1 MPYRNLLCS
10 AVIALIGAASA
21 APSVAYA
28 EGCNEAQE
36 GEKKKDG
43 SKFHVEIR
51 NGVKVYVIDEKIT
64 VCGKVPRPS
73 VFYVTTPKTINYEW
87 ESLKQAFLPLIM
99 DSVKKAPF

>member
-1 MPYRNLLCS
+1 MLNRTILTTV
-10 AVIALIGAASA
+10 VIALSASA
-21 APSVAYA
+21 LAPSVARA

-43 SKFHVEIR
+43 KNFHIEVR

-99 DSVKKAPF
+99 ASVKKAPF